1 VWAGCV
7 LATIRS
13 LGLEQPGRWYV
24 AGVGEELAALPTALG
39 AAATA
44 ERGNPIAVQ
53 PLRTALVP
61 RVVADASFTADD
73 LVAAGAA
80 ALGAEAYS

>member
-1 VWAGCV
+1 MWAGCV
-7 LATIRS
+7 LATVRS

-24 AGVGEELAALPTALG
+24 AGVGEELAGLPTALT

-44 ERGNPIAVQ
+44 ERGSAIAVL
-53 PLRTALVP
+53 PLRPSLVP

-80 ALGAEAYS
+80 ALAAEAYS